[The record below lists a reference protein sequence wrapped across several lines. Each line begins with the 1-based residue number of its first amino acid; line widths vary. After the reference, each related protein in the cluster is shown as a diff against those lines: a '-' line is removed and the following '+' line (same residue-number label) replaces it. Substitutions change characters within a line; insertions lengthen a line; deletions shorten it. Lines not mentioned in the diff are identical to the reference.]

1 MRRGPSLKRKPEPD
15 PIYNSLLVSQL
26 INQVLLDGKK
36 DLASNIV
43 YSALELV
50 EKQTGS
56 DPINTL
62 KDAFENVRPQIETKS
77 RRVGGTNY
85 QVPMEVPQ
93 RRSTTL
99 AIRWMVDSSRKR
111 GENTMSERLGREIL
125 DASLLINL
133 LVDSKGKIILN
144 QALDLEDAEVGLNC
158 LAIPLYHEGKIDA
171 VLGVAGPAARIP
183 ASQLRA
189 FASKLQ
195 RVSL

>member
-36 DLASNIV
+36 DLVSNIV

-56 DPINTL
+56 DPLNTL

-111 GENTMSERLGREIL
+111 GEKTMSERLGREIL
-125 DASLLINL
+125 DASNKTGAS
-133 LVDSKGKIILN
+133 VKKR
-144 QALDLEDAEVGLNC
+144 EDVHKMAESN
-158 LAIPLYHEGKIDA
+158 
-171 VLGVAGPAARIP
+171 
-183 ASQLRA
+183 RA
-189 FASKLQ
+189 FAHY
-195 RVSL
+195 RW

>member
-43 YSALELV
+43 YSALELI

-56 DPINTL
+56 DPLNIL
-62 KDAFENVRPQIETKS
+62 KNAFENVRPQIETKS

-111 GENTMSERLGREIL
+111 GENTMSERLGKEIL
-125 DASLLINL
+125 DASNKTGAS
-133 LVDSKGKIILN
+133 VKKR
-144 QALDLEDAEVGLNC
+144 EDVHKMAESN
-158 LAIPLYHEGKIDA
+158 
-171 VLGVAGPAARIP
+171 
-183 ASQLRA
+183 RA
-189 FASKLQ
+189 FAHY
-195 RVSL
+195 RW

>member
-43 YSALELV
+43 YTALQLV

-56 DPINTL
+56 EPLNIL

-77 RRVGGTNY
+77 RRVGATNY

-111 GENTMSERLGREIL
+111 GEKTMSERLGREIL
-125 DASLLINL
+125 DASNKTGAS
-133 LVDSKGKIILN
+133 VKKR
-144 QALDLEDAEVGLNC
+144 EDVHKMAESN
-158 LAIPLYHEGKIDA
+158 
-171 VLGVAGPAARIP
+171 
-183 ASQLRA
+183 RA
-189 FASKLQ
+189 FAHY
-195 RVSL
+195 RW

>member
-1 MRRGPSLKRKPEPD
+1 MRRGPSLKRRPEPD

-43 YSALELV
+43 YSALEIV
-50 EKQTGS
+50 EQQTGS
-56 DPINTL
+56 DPLNTL

-99 AIRWMVDSSRKR
+99 AIRWICLLYTSPSPRDISGSRMPSS
-111 GENTMSERLGREIL
+111 
-125 DASLLINL
+125 A
-133 LVDSKGKIILN
+133 
-144 QALDLEDAEVGLNC
+144 
-158 LAIPLYHEGKIDA
+158 
-171 VLGVAGPAARIP
+171 
-183 ASQLRA
+183 
-189 FASKLQ
+189 
-195 RVSL
+195 

>member
-1 MRRGPSLKRKPEPD
+1 MRRGPSLKRRPEPD

-43 YSALELV
+43 YSALEIV

-56 DPINTL
+56 DPLNTL

-125 DASLLINL
+125 DASNKTGAS
-133 LVDSKGKIILN
+133 VKKR
-144 QALDLEDAEVGLNC
+144 EDVHNMAESN
-158 LAIPLYHEGKIDA
+158 
-171 VLGVAGPAARIP
+171 
-183 ASQLRA
+183 RA
-189 FASKLQ
+189 FAHY
-195 RVSL
+195 RW

>member
-1 MRRGPSLKRKPEPD
+1 MRRGPSLKRKPKPD

-111 GENTMSERLGREIL
+111 GENTMHERLGREIL
-125 DASLLINL
+125 DASNKTGAS
-133 LVDSKGKIILN
+133 VKKR
-144 QALDLEDAEVGLNC
+144 EDVHKMAEAN
-158 LAIPLYHEGKIDA
+158 K
-171 VLGVAGPAARIP
+171 
-183 ASQLRA
+183 A
-189 FASKLQ
+189 FSHF
-195 RVSL
+195 RF

>member
-1 MRRGPSLKRKPEPD
+1 MRRGPSLKRRPEPD

-43 YSALELV
+43 YSALEIV

-56 DPINTL
+56 DPLNTL

-111 GENTMSERLGREIL
+111 GEKTMSERLGREIL
-125 DASLLINL
+125 DASNKTGAS
-133 LVDSKGKIILN
+133 VKKR
-144 QALDLEDAEVGLNC
+144 EDVHKMAESN
-158 LAIPLYHEGKIDA
+158 K
-171 VLGVAGPAARIP
+171 
-183 ASQLRA
+183 A
-189 FASKLQ
+189 FAHF
-195 RVSL
+195 RW

>member
-56 DPINTL
+56 DPLNTL

-77 RRVGGTNY
+77 RRVGRTNY

-99 AIRWMVDSSRKR
+99 AIRWMVDS
-111 GENTMSERLGREIL
+111 L
-125 DASLLINL
+125 SLIH
-133 LVDSKGKIILN
+133 I
-144 QALDLEDAEVGLNC
+144 
-158 LAIPLYHEGKIDA
+158 
-171 VLGVAGPAARIP
+171 
-183 ASQLRA
+183 
-189 FASKLQ
+189 
-195 RVSL
+195 

>member
-43 YSALELV
+43 YSALEIV

-56 DPINTL
+56 DPLNTL

-99 AIRWMVDSSRKR
+99 AIRWMVASSRKR
-111 GENTMSERLGREIL
+111 GENTMSERLGKEIL
-125 DASLLINL
+125 DASNKTGAS
-133 LVDSKGKIILN
+133 VKKR
-144 QALDLEDAEVGLNC
+144 EDVHKMAESN
-158 LAIPLYHEGKIDA
+158 
-171 VLGVAGPAARIP
+171 
-183 ASQLRA
+183 RA
-189 FASKLQ
+189 FAHY
-195 RVSL
+195 RW

>member
-1 MRRGPSLKRKPEPD
+1 MRRGPSLKRRPEPD

-43 YSALELV
+43 YSALEIV

-56 DPINTL
+56 DPLNTL

-99 AIRWMVDSSRKR
+99 AIRWMVDSSSKR
-111 GENTMSERLGREIL
+111 GEKPMSESLGREIL
-125 DASLLINL
+125 DASNKTGAS
-133 LVDSKGKIILN
+133 VKKR
-144 QALDLEDAEVGLNC
+144 EDVHKMAESN
-158 LAIPLYHEGKIDA
+158 
-171 VLGVAGPAARIP
+171 
-183 ASQLRA
+183 RA
-189 FASKLQ
+189 FAHY
-195 RVSL
+195 RW

>member
-15 PIYNSLLVSQL
+15 PVYNSLFVSQL

-50 EKQTGS
+50 EKQSGS
-56 DPINTL
+56 DPLNIL
-62 KDAFENVRPQIETKS
+62 KNAFENVRPQIETKS

-111 GENTMSERLGREIL
+111 GEKTMSERLGREIL
-125 DASLLINL
+125 DASNKTGAA
-133 LVDSKGKIILN
+133 VKKR
-144 QALDLEDAEVGLNC
+144 EDVHKMAESN
-158 LAIPLYHEGKIDA
+158 
-171 VLGVAGPAARIP
+171 
-183 ASQLRA
+183 RA
-189 FASKLQ
+189 FAHY
-195 RVSL
+195 RW

>member
-43 YSALELV
+43 YSALQLV
-50 EKQTGS
+50 EKQTS
-56 DPINTL
+56 ADPLNTL

-99 AIRWMVDSSRKR
+99 AIRWMVDSSRK
-111 GENTMSERLGREIL
+111 EEKRLCPK
-125 DASLLINL
+125 
-133 LVDSKGKIILN
+133 DS
-144 QALDLEDAEVGLNC
+144 AE
-158 LAIPLYHEGKIDA
+158 K
-171 VLGVAGPAARIP
+171 
-183 ASQLRA
+183 S
-189 FASKLQ
+189 
-195 RVSL
+195 

>member
-1 MRRGPSLKRKPEPD
+1 MCIRDR
-15 PIYNSLLVSQL
+15 
-26 INQVLLDGKK
+26 
-36 DLASNIV
+36 ASNIV

-56 DPINTL
+56 DPLNTL

-125 DASLLINL
+125 DASNKTGAS
-133 LVDSKGKIILN
+133 VKKR
-144 QALDLEDAEVGLNC
+144 EDVHKMAESN
-158 LAIPLYHEGKIDA
+158 
-171 VLGVAGPAARIP
+171 
-183 ASQLRA
+183 RA
-189 FASKLQ
+189 FAHY
-195 RVSL
+195 RW

>member
-56 DPINTL
+56 DPLNIL
-62 KDAFENVRPQIETKS
+62 KNAFENVRPQVETKS

-125 DASLLINL
+125 DASNKTGAS
-133 LVDSKGKIILN
+133 VKKREDVHKMAESN
-144 QALDLEDAEVGLNC
+144 RALAH
-158 LAIPLYHEGKIDA
+158 Y
-171 VLGVAGPAARIP
+171 RW
-183 ASQLRA
+183 
-189 FASKLQ
+189 
-195 RVSL
+195 